1 MGKMMARRA
10 NRIVRS
16 IVAAYAFV
24 SLPMVAALITL
35 VAMTAAFSGKAD
47 AICLNPGCSICK
59 DVCNSARQNYSEVMR
74 EIKIKGKD
82 HYDASADLSK
92 FYEERAP
99 ECTKRTF
106 DQQLDLQRL
115 LVGAMQPSKMVL
127 SPGSLMFDMMK
138 KVYAME
144 NSKDWQFSDT
154 KQMGFGLLHKWC
166 PLAQDLPIKICD
178 SPTVKEVEEFHHQC
192 VDNCESYCQKPQV

>member
-1 MGKMMARRA
+1 MLAKNRRLTALPGVGHLSRKPIGFPIFLPYNDVFPCVARTSNAATQGTSKQMGEMMARHA

-24 SLPMVAALITL
+24 SLPMVAALIIL
-35 VAMTAAFSGKAD
+35 VAMTAAFSSKAE

-59 DVCNSARQNYSEVMR
+59 DVCNSARQNHSEVMR

-115 LVGAMQPSKMVL
+115 LVGAMQPTRWS
-127 SPGSLMFDMMK
+127 
-138 KVYAME
+138 
-144 NSKDWQFSDT
+144 
-154 KQMGFGLLHKWC
+154 C
-166 PLAQDLPIKICD
+166 
-178 SPTVKEVEEFHHQC
+178 HQGRSC
-192 VDNCESYCQKPQV
+192 SI